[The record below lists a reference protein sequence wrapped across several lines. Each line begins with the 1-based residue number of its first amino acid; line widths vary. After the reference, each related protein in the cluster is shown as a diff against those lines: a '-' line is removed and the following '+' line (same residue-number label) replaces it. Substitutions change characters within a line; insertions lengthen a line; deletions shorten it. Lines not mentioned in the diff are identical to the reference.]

1 MIPLKD
7 TVLRRLFPLISWTII
22 LLNFIVFFFEISLPP
37 GALREFIIIFGVVPA
52 RFSQPGTL
60 PLIDYLDVVT
70 SMFIHGGWLHII
82 GNMWFFFLFGRS
94 LEDRMGHMRFLT
106 FYFLCGISAGA
117 TYIIF
122 DSQSTVP
129 SIGASGAIA
138 GVMGA
143 YILAFPTARILTL
156 IPIIIFPLF
165 IEIPAFFFLGFW
177 FLIQVMSETFSYFSH
192 VPGGG
197 VAWWAHIGGF
207 ITGMILLF
215 IFRKKSRSHQP
226 DEFHNYAK

>member
-7 TVLRRLFPLISWTII
+7 TVTRGLFPLITWSII
-22 LLNFIVFFFEISLPP
+22 LLNFAVFFFEISLTPES
-37 GALREFIIIFGVVPA
+37 LREFVIIFGVVPA
-52 RFSQPGTL
+52 RLSQPG
-60 PLIDYLDVVT
+60 PVPVIDYLNVVS

-82 GNMWFFFLFGRS
+82 GNMWFFYLFGRS
-94 LEDRMGHMRFLT
+94 LEDRMGHTRFLA
-106 FYFLCGISAGA
+106 FYLLCGITAGA

-156 IPIIIFPLF
+156 IPILFFPFF

-177 FLIQVMSETFSYFSH
+177 FLIQVISEAFSYFSH
-192 VPGGG
+192 VPDGG

-207 ITGMILLF
+207 ITGMVLPF
-215 IFRKKSRSHQP
+215 VFRRRKRPHQP
-226 DEFHNYAK
+226 DEFHNYVK

>member
-7 TVLRRLFPLISWTII
+7 TVIRRLFPFITWTII
-22 LLNFIVFFFEISLPP
+22 LLNFVVFFFEISLSPE
-37 GALREFIIIFGVVPA
+37 ALQQVVIIFGVVPA
-52 RFSQPGTL
+52 RFAVPGPL
-60 PLIDYLDVVT
+60 PVIDYLDIIT
-70 SMFIHGGWLHII
+70 TMFIHGGWLHIL
-82 GNMWFFFLFGRS
+82 GNMWFFYLFGRS
-94 LEDRMGHMRFLT
+94 LEDRMGHFRFLV
-106 FYFLCGISAGA
+106 FYFLCGITASL

-122 DSQSTVP
+122 DFHSTVP

-156 IPIIIFPLF
+156 IPILFIPFF

-177 FLIQVMSETFSYFSH
+177 FLIQVMSETFSYLSH
-192 VPGGG
+192 APGG

-207 ITGMILLF
+207 IMGMVLLF
-215 IFRKKSRSHQP
+215 VFRKKGRPHQP
-226 DEFHNYAK
+226 DELHGYAK